1 MSINPPSHQPG
12 SQSPA
17 RQAFSLLPFGAR
29 ADSLTG
35 IAIEG
40 WLERRGETLILE
52 FQLSCAAEQG
62 ENAILWPPAAG
73 QPQRRDGLW
82 EHTCLEWFLAH
93 PHGEAYWEF
102 NLCPNG
108 DWNVYALDGY
118 RRGLR
123 PDPHYSALPLEC
135 SGSGSDNGRISHFR
149 VTAALPAALLP
160 ATLVSAQPTELELAV
175 TAVLEQRGGAISY
188 WALHHGGAQADFHR
202 RDDFR
207 LRI

>member
-1 MSINPPSHQPG
+1 MSIKPPSHQAG

-17 RQAFSLLPFGAR
+17 RHAFSLLPFGAR

-108 DWNVYALDGY
+108 DWNVYAFDGY

-123 PDPHYSALPLEC
+123 PDPHYSALPVER
-135 SGSGSDNGRISHFR
+135 SGNGRISR
-149 VTAALPAALLP
+149 LRATATLPAALLP
-160 ATLVSAQPTELELAV
+160 ATLISAQPAELELAV

-188 WALHHGGAQADFHR
+188 WALHHGGGEADFHR
-202 RDDFR
+202 RDGFR

>member
-1 MSINPPSHQPG
+1 MSIKPPSHRPG

-17 RQAFSLLPFGAR
+17 RHAFSLLPFGAR

-73 QPQRRDGLW
+73 QLQRRDGLW
-82 EHTCLEWFLAH
+82 EHTCLVWFLAH

-123 PDPHYSALPLEC
+123 PDPHYSALPVER
-135 SGSGSDNGRISHFR
+135 SGNGRISR
-149 VTAALPAALLP
+149 LRATATLPAALLP
-160 ATLVSAQPTELELAV
+160 ATLISAQPAELELAV

-188 WALHHGGAQADFHR
+188 WALHHGGGEADFHR
-202 RDDFR
+202 RDGFR

>member
-1 MSINPPSHQPG
+1 MSIKPPSHRPG

-17 RQAFSLLPFGAR
+17 RHAFSLLPFGAR

-73 QPQRRDGLW
+73 QLQRRDGLW

-118 RRGLR
+118 RLGLR
-123 PDPHYSALPLEC
+123 PDPHYSALPVER
-135 SGSGSDNGRISHFR
+135 SGNGRISRFR
-149 VTAALPAALLP
+149 ATATLPAALLP
-160 ATLVSAQPTELELAV
+160 ATLISAQPAELELAV

-188 WALHHGGAQADFHR
+188 WALHHGGGEADFHR
-202 RDDFR
+202 RDGFR

>member
-1 MSINPPSHQPG
+1 MSIKPPSHRPG

-17 RQAFSLLPFGAR
+17 RHAFSLLPFGAR

-108 DWNVYALDGY
+108 DWNVYAFDGY

-123 PDPHYSALPLEC
+123 PDPHYSALPVER
-135 SGSGSDNGRISHFR
+135 SGNGRISR
-149 VTAALPAALLP
+149 LRATATLPAALLP
-160 ATLVSAQPTELELAV
+160 ATLISAQPAELELAV

-188 WALHHGGAQADFHR
+188 WALHHGGGEADFHR
-202 RDDFR
+202 RDGFR

>member
-1 MSINPPSHQPG
+1 MSIKPPSHQPG

-123 PDPHYSALPLEC
+123 PDPHYSALPVER
-135 SGSGSDNGRISHFR
+135 SGNGRISRFR
-149 VTAALPAALLP
+149 ATATLP
-160 ATLVSAQPTELELAV
+160 ATLISAQPAELELAV

-188 WALHHGGAQADFHR
+188 WALHHGGGEADFHR
-202 RDDFR
+202 RDGFR

>member
-1 MSINPPSHQPG
+1 MSIKPPSHQAG

-17 RQAFSLLPFGAR
+17 RHAFSLLPFGAR

-108 DWNVYALDGY
+108 DWNVYAFDGY

-123 PDPHYSALPLEC
+123 PDPHYSALPVER
-135 SGSGSDNGRISHFR
+135 SGNGRISR
-149 VTAALPAALLP
+149 LRATATLPAALLP
-160 ATLVSAQPTELELAV
+160 ATLISAQPAELELAV

-188 WALHHGGAQADFHR
+188 WALHHGGAEADFHR
-202 RDDFR
+202 RDGFR